1 MGYTY
6 KYTRLDNVRLKKYAI
21 AEAVIVW
28 IKHDKMVQT
37 LNVSQNA

>member
-6 KYTRLDNVRLKKYAI
+6 KYTRLDNVWLKKYAV
-21 AEAVIVW
+21 AEAVIG

-37 LNVSQNA
+37 LNVSQNT